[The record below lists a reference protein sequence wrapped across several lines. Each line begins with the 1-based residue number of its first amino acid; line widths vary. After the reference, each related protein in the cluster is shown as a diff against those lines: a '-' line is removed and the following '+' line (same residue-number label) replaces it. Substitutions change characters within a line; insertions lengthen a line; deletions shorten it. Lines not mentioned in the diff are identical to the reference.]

1 MRSFRDL
8 LEVGM
13 VCLDAG
19 FKMQH
24 FTKPKLY
31 MILNLVN
38 QIFSKFEMQK
48 QTWMQ

>member
-1 MRSFRDL
+1 
-8 LEVGM
+8 M
-13 VCLDAG
+13 VCLDAEN
-19 FKMQH
+19 KMQH